1 MVISPYGESHRKSN
15 KLPHLI
21 FFLSDTTVDF

>member
-1 MVISPYGESHRKSN
+1 MVISPYGESQRKS
-15 KLPHLI
+15 KELPHLI